1 MEKTVLVRGQ
11 EIKLKCSGSIPRI
24 YRMQFNRD
32 VFSDFYKLELDAK
45 KRKKEKP
52 NEEKSN
58 EEKSNESEAL
68 FQPEEVAILEMLAY
82 TMAKHADPSEPDTI
96 EEWLDKFD
104 DPLLVYNLIPHVE
117 ELWKENNK
125 QTVTAKKKD
134 EPLTEE

>member
-32 VFSDFYKLELDAK
+32 IFSDCYKLELDEK
-45 KRKKEKP
+45 KRKKEKAD
-52 NEEKSN
+52 
-58 EEKSNESEAL
+58 ESEPL
-68 FQPEEVAILEMLAY
+68 FQPEAVSIFEMLAY
-82 TMAKHADPSEPDTI
+82 TMAKHADESQPDTL

-104 DPLLVYNLIPHVE
+104 DPLLIYNLMPHVE
-117 ELWKENNK
+117 ELWKEDNK

-134 EPLTEE
+134 EPSTEE